1 MQWFRWSGSALQAL
15 GLIGLGVLVAVGGG
29 GLVAVGREGVLDGAA
44 VGGTGVN
51 VRVAVAVKALV
62 AVGAGREAL
71 AATVGVGDEATSV
84 KETANVLP
92 EVGEGP
98 GVGVLVGDGE
108 AVGGN
113 GLSPGPSVR
122 VVVGGEVGK
131 TSPRSNG
138 VGVP

>member
-1 MQWFRWSGSALQAL
+1 
-15 GLIGLGVLVAVGGG
+15 
-29 GLVAVGREGVLDGAA
+29 
-44 VGGTGVN
+44 
-51 VRVAVAVKALV
+51 VKALV
-62 AVGAGREAL
+62 LVGAGRVAL
-71 AATVGVGDEATSV
+71 AANVGVGDEPTTVRVTVEA
-84 KETANVLP
+84 LP

-113 GLSPGPSVR
+113 GLSPGPSVC
-122 VVVGGEVGK
+122 VAVGGEVGK